1 MHVSY
6 CLSQYTETIYFCRH
20 NTWSCSFW
28 PHSHASIS
36 NIIKI
41 HIPVCELLETYMN
54 SHFTFVWICNNGCE
68 YDVNRLTNEKVFRGK
83 QKFKCKL
90 LTTSEALPR
99 LRKIRLTKNNLK
111 NVVSFSKA
119 GLVLIKVLDC
129 KKMFQWSLLYGYS

>member
-1 MHVSY
+1 M
-6 CLSQYTETIYFCRH
+6 
-20 NTWSCSFW
+20 
-28 PHSHASIS
+28 
-36 NIIKI
+36 
-41 HIPVCELLETYMN
+41 
-54 SHFTFVWICNNGCE
+54 CE

-129 KKMFQWSLLYGYS
+129 KKMFQ